1 MTFLGFR
8 KLPHSCTEEMSS
20 LTLVLQVRRPG
31 YEAMYALV
39 LYISTLFV
47 VSEWS
52 TSTQWEII
60 TSFSSSTVSATSPL
74 ETWQAI
80 LLVVGGILLGMVFL
94 FTIFAYCGH
103 QWYNSKLAPHVIILS
118 CYFIILSLFSIMKLD
133 NVTSRVSDWSKSF
146 AHYIYSY
153 ICY

>member
-1 MTFLGFR
+1 MLGGCVEEWHIPGKTTSKWVHYKLKPQTTQWQSSQHQAVFMTFLGFR

-60 TSFSSSTVSATSPL
+60 TFFHLLQSLQQVHLKHGRQFFWWLEAFYLEWSSYLPYLHTVVIS
-74 ETWQAI
+74 
-80 LLVVGGILLGMVFL
+80 GI
-94 FTIFAYCGH
+94 I
-103 QWYNSKLAPHVIILS
+103 
-118 CYFIILSLFSIMKLD
+118 
-133 NVTSRVSDWSKSF
+133 VSWHLMS
-146 AHYIYSY
+146 
-153 ICY
+153 